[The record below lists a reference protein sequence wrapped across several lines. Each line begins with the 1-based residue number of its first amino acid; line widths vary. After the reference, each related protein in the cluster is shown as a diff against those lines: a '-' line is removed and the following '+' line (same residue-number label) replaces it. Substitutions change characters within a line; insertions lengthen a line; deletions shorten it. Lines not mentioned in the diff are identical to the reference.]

1 MKTIYYKLKQNMPL
15 FIFLLSFILLNV
27 HLIFATN
34 LNNNNAKNY
43 FRIHIVANSDSIDD
57 QILKLNVSKSV
68 DEYIKNITKDLET
81 KEDYK
86 NCIIANIQDILVVA
100 NNVLK
105 ENNVDYKVKAYIGNM
120 YYDTKTKNN
129 TIMKSGIYDS
139 LKIVIGNGEGENW
152 WSLIFPYTI
161 LEENEDS
168 LNLENIQTESVIFNL
183 LKNIQRKAQGHI

>member
-1 MKTIYYKLKQNMPL
+1 MEIIYYKLKQKIPL

-34 LNNNNAKNY
+34 INENNSKNY
-43 FRIHIVANSDSIDD
+43 FRIHVVANSDSIDD
-57 QILKLNVSKSV
+57 QILKLNISKKV
-68 DEYIKNITKDLET
+68 DEYICEITKDLET

-86 NCIIANIQDILVVA
+86 KCVTTNIQDILVVA

-105 ENNVDYKVKAYIGNM
+105 DNNINYKVKAYIGNM
-120 YYDTKTKNN
+120 YYDKKIKDSIT
-129 TIMKSGIYDS
+129 MESGIYDS

-161 LEENEDS
+161 LEENED
-168 LNLENIQTESVIFNL
+168 NICLEDIKTESIL
-183 LKNIQRKAQGHI
+183 LNFFKNIKRKAQG

>member
-1 MKTIYYKLKQNMPL
+1 MKTIYYKLKQNIPL

-34 LNNNNAKNY
+34 INENNSKNY
-43 FRIHIVANSDSIDD
+43 FRIHVVANSDSIDD
-57 QILKLNVSKSV
+57 QILKLNVSKKV
-68 DEYIKNITKDLET
+68 DEYICEITKDLET

-86 NCIIANIQDILVVA
+86 KCVTTRIQDILVVA

-105 ENNVDYKVKAYIGNM
+105 DNSANYKVKAYIGNM
-120 YYDTKTKNN
+120 YYDEKIKDSFT
-129 TIMKSGIYDS
+129 MESGIYDS

-161 LEENEDS
+161 LEENED
-168 LNLENIQTESVIFNL
+168 NICLEDIKTESFL
-183 LKNIQRKAQGHI
+183 LNFFKNIKRNAQG

>member
-1 MKTIYYKLKQNMPL
+1 MKTIYYKLKQNISL

-34 LNNNNAKNY
+34 INENNSKNY
-43 FRIHIVANSDSIDD
+43 FRIHVVANSDSIDD
-57 QILKLNVSKSV
+57 QILKLNVSKKV
-68 DEYIKNITKDLET
+68 DEYICEITKDLET

-86 NCIIANIQDILVVA
+86 KCVTTHIQDILVVA

-105 ENNVDYKVKAYIGNM
+105 DNNINYKVKAYIGNM
-120 YYDTKTKNN
+120 YYDEKAKDSFT
-129 TIMKSGIYDS
+129 MESGIYDS

-161 LEENEDS
+161 LEENED
-168 LNLENIQTESVIFNL
+168 NICLEDIKTESFL
-183 LKNIQRKAQGHI
+183 LNFFKNIKRNAQG